1 MAATIGRVP
10 HGSSTG
16 EPQLLDVLQAL
27 ADPVRLGIVQELAA
41 GDERP
46 CGAFAPQ
53 LSKATR
59 SHHLRVLR
67 EAGLTNTRN
76 VGTRRLVSLR
86 AAEMELRFPGL
97 LASVLEASDRVAT
110 VRG

>member
-1 MAATIGRVP
+1 MSLRTP
-10 HGSSTG
+10 TG
-16 EPQLLDVLQAL
+16 DPELLAVLQAL
-27 ADPVRLGIVQELAA
+27 ADPVRLRIVQELR
-41 GDERP
+41 GSDERP

-76 VGTRRLVSLR
+76 AGTRRLVSLR

-97 LASVLEASDRVAT
+97 LNAILDAGAREPVL
-110 VRG
+110 RG